1 MAIFVRASIALL
13 RHDEKK
19 ARGAET
25 LTKVVD
31 TLT

>member
-19 ARGAET
+19 A
-25 LTKVVD
+25 VD
-31 TLT
+31 TLTVKTACDLS